1 MLVRIDRLIYRA
13 KFAAAH
19 ESPVGTFRKYRN
31 VQPESGMRTIA
42 DVRFQPDRDLPWPA
56 DHSLIQ
62 AGPGIKRLPVALRQI
77 GTTGKILL
85 NADPKS
91 VV

>member
-1 MLVRIDRLIYRA
+1 
-13 KFAAAH
+13 
-19 ESPVGTFRKYRN
+19 
-31 VQPESGMRTIA
+31 MRTIA

-77 GTTGKILL
+77 GTTGKIPL